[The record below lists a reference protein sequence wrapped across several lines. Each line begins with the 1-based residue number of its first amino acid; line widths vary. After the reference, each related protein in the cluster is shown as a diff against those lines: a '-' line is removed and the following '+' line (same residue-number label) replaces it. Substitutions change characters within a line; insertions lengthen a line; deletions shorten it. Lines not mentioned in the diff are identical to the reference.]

1 MSFKPEARSST
12 GTLDESRRRLI
23 ELMAARQ
30 EEEREAPR
38 VILSRSSRETDLPL
52 SFAQERLWFLE
63 QVQVT
68 NGAYNVPTALR
79 LHGRLQV
86 PALQHAFDELVKRHE
101 GLRVRFERRGGQ
113 PVQVIDPP
121 QPVAL
126 QVEDLSGPES
136 DNRNSRLQQLLREK
150 ALARFELS
158 RGPLLRVV
166 LVKLTGQEH
175 VLLITMHH
183 IICDAWSMGVLLREL
198 DMLYDAYAQG
208 HPCPLAPLEVQ
219 YADYALWQREWLQGE
234 VLEKQLVYWKAQ
246 LEDAPTTLELPTD
259 RPRPAAPSFNGA
271 LRLFRLPAA
280 LSGRIAELAKQEGA
294 TLYMLLLA
302 ALHVVLSRWSGQRDI
317 VVGSPIA
324 GRTHRQTEGLIGFFV
339 NMLMMRADLNGDPT
353 FAELLRETK
362 ERALQA
368 YAHQDVPFEKLV
380 AELQPERDL
389 SRQALFQVVFLMQN
403 TPSST
408 STRFGLEAQPVELGL
423 AGSRFDLTVS
433 LFESGSELAG
443 WVDYATDLFDA
454 STIDRLVNHYIHLLE
469 RVAENPQ
476 ARLSE
481 LSILTEQERRQLL
494 VEWNRTEQAYPMDRC
509 VHELFAEQAARTPE
523 AVAVVCAGAPL
534 TYAELDRRSNQWAE
548 YLRSVGVGP
557 ECVVGLCVERS
568 LDMVVALLGILK
580 AGGAYL
586 PLDPKYPS
594 QRLAFM
600 IEDVGAQIV
609 LTDGKWADLF
619 SSLPTVRQVCTLLA
633 VGQASAACVAAPS
646 VALSADQLAYIL
658 YTSGSTGE
666 PKGVAVQHRAI
677 ARLVKQA
684 QYVNLDEHRCVLS
697 AAPLTFDA
705 ATFEIWGPLLNGG
718 RLVVLVETV
727 PSAQSIEECVRRDG
741 VDTAWLTSSLFNGIV
756 DQSLEALRGIR
767 QLLIGGEALSV
778 AHVNRARRLLPE
790 QSLING
796 YGPTECVTFSCTYDI
811 PANPADTITSIP
823 IGRPITDT
831 QIYVL
836 DEELQPVP
844 VGVVGELY
852 VAGTGVARGY
862 MGRGGLTAAQFVA
875 NPFGAP
881 GSRMYATGD
890 RARYRADGNV
900 EYRGRAD
907 QQVKIRGF
915 RIEPGEVEAAILR
928 HAALRDAVVVARE
941 DHGEKRLVSYV
952 VAAPGAVAP
961 DSAMLRM
968 FLKESLPEY
977 LVPSLF
983 VVLEELPLTA
993 SGKVDRQRL
1002 PDPERPDP
1010 LRCVTPRTPTEELL
1024 ARVWAEVL
1032 KLERVG
1038 VHDNFFDLGGTSL
1051 AAMRVVDQ
1059 AAQAGLTL
1067 TVADLFEW
1075 QTIAELAAG
1084 LSIGPGP
1091 GQRAQAEQ
1099 LEGEVPL
1106 TPIQHM
1112 FMRQWPQHLDRFTI
1126 DAAFE
1131 ATQPLRPAWLEQTV
1145 KYVAAHHDALATQLI
1160 LDTTLIQRIVP
1171 AEQLLYNKCFTEI
1184 DLSHL
1189 DASDEA
1195 NAFREIGS
1203 AARRRVTAA
1212 EPPLLHAVL
1221 VNRRPG
1227 QPQQFLLV
1235 AHHFVADPWSMQ
1247 VLLDDIQTV
1256 YQQLAAGQT
1265 PLLPKKTTPFKVW
1278 AERLATYAHSK
1289 EFEADI
1295 AMWRT
1300 QQWSDYGTIPLDNPE
1315 REYEL
1320 GSDETLSAK
1329 VESTEADSLLDSI
1342 LREQRV
1348 QFTEVYLAVL
1358 AATLLQWTSKP
1369 AVAIDLFSSG
1379 RASCF
1384 AGLNVARTVGWFS
1397 TPVPVL
1403 LERHG
1408 ILDVTAMLRQVK
1420 QSVRSLPNDGL
1431 AYGVGKWL
1439 RDDGAALAGMP
1450 QVCLNNWGGQS
1461 RPDSLFRTSRY
1472 SFEDEHQPF
1481 DFKRN
1486 HLIDLVITTGA
1497 QGLAM
1502 HWIYSRSL
1510 HRRETIAALAE
1521 NYIAHLRRLAVRR
1534 PESIPTLKPDG
1545 VHA

>member
-23 ELMAARQ
+23 ELMAARL
-30 EEEREAPR
+30 EEEREASL
-38 VILSRSSRETDLPL
+38 VILSRSRRETDLPL

-63 QVQVT
+63 QVLVT
-68 NGAYNVPTALR
+68 DGAYNVPTALR

-86 PALQHAFDELVKRHE
+86 SALQQAFDELVKRQE
-101 GLRVRFERRGGQ
+101 ALRVRFERRGGQ

-126 QVEDLSGPES
+126 QVEDLSGLAP
-136 DNRNSRLQQLLREK
+136 DNRESRLQQVLREK
-150 ALARFELS
+150 TLARFELS

-166 LVKLTGQEH
+166 LVQLTGQEC

-183 IICDAWSMGVLLREL
+183 IICDAWSMQVLLREL
-198 DMLYDAYAQG
+198 DVLYDAYAQG
-208 HPCPLAPLEVQ
+208 RPSPLAPLEVQ

-234 VLEKQLVYWKAQ
+234 VLEKQLAYWKAQ
-246 LEDAPTTLELPTD
+246 LADAPTTLELPTD
-259 RPRPAAPSFNGA
+259 RPRPVVPSFSGA

-280 LSGRIAELAKQEGA
+280 LSGRIAELAKQEGI
-294 TLYMLLLA
+294 TLHMLLLA
-302 ALHVVLSRWSGQRDI
+302 VLQVLLSRWSGQRDI

-324 GRTHRQTEGLIGFFV
+324 GRTHRQTEGLVGFFV

-353 FAELLRETK
+353 FAELLQETK
-362 ERALQA
+362 ETALQA

-403 TPSST
+403 TPSAT
-408 STRFGLEAQPVELGL
+408 STLFGLEVQPVELGL
-423 AGSRFDLTVS
+423 AASRFDLTVS

-443 WVDYATDLFDA
+443 WVEYATALFDA
-454 STIDRLVNHYIHLLE
+454 STIDRFVNHYIHLLE
-469 RVAENPQ
+469 QVVEDPQ

-481 LSILTEQERRQLL
+481 LSILTEPERHQLL
-494 VEWNRTEQAYPMDRC
+494 VEWNRTDAAARTDRC
-509 VHELFAEQAARTPE
+509 VHELFAEQAARAPE
-523 AVAVVCAGAPL
+523 AAAVVCAGERL
-534 TYAELDRRSNQWAE
+534 TYAELDRRSDQWAE
-548 YLRSVGVGP
+548 YLGSVGVGP
-557 ECVVGLCVERS
+557 ERVVGLCVERS
-568 LDMVVALLGILK
+568 LEMVVALLGILK

-586 PLDPKYPS
+586 PLDANYPS

-600 IEDVGAQIV
+600 MEDARAHIV
-609 LTDGKWADLF
+609 LTDGKCAHLF
-619 SSLPTVRQVCTLLA
+619 SGMPTAPQVYTLDAVR
-633 VGQASAACVAAPS
+633 QASAAYVAAPP
-646 VALSADQLAYIL
+646 VAHSAGQLAYIL
-658 YTSGSTGE
+658 YTSGSTGQ

-677 ARLVKQA
+677 TRLVKHA
-684 QYVNLDEHRCVLS
+684 QYVNLDQHRCVLS
-697 AAPLTFDA
+697 AASLTFDA

-718 RLVVLVETV
+718 RLVVLAETV
-727 PSAQSIEECVRRDG
+727 PRAQSIEECVRRDG
-741 VDTAWLTSSLFNGIV
+741 VDTAWLTSSLFNNIV
-756 DQSLEALRGIR
+756 DQSIEALRGIR

-778 AHVNRARRLLPE
+778 THVNRVRRLLPE

-796 YGPTECVTFSCTYDI
+796 YGPTECVTFSCAYDI
-811 PANPADTITSIP
+811 PANPADTITSIS

-831 QIYVL
+831 QVYVL
-836 DEELQPVP
+836 DEELRAVP

-862 MGRGGLTAAQFVA
+862 VGRGGLTAARFVA
-875 NPFGAP
+875 NPFGAA

-890 RARYRADGNV
+890 RARYRADGNL

-915 RIEPGEVEAAILR
+915 RIEPGEVEAALLR
-928 HAALRDAVVVARE
+928 HPALRDAVIVARE
-941 DHGEKRLVSYV
+941 DHGEKRLVSYI
-952 VAAPGAVAP
+952 VAAPGTVAP
-961 DSAMLRM
+961 DSVTLRR
-968 FLKESLPEY
+968 FLKEILPEY

-983 VVLEELPLTA
+983 IVLEELPLTA

-1002 PDPERPDP
+1002 PNPELPVSGA
-1010 LRCVTPRTPTEELL
+1010 LGHVTPRTPTEEVL
-1024 ARVWAEVL
+1024 ARVWADVL

-1038 VHDNFFDLGGTSL
+1038 VHDNFFDLGGMSL
-1051 AAMRVVDQ
+1051 TAMQVVDQ
-1059 AAQAGLTL
+1059 ATQAGLTL
-1067 TVADLFEW
+1067 TAADLFEW
-1075 QTIAELAAG
+1075 QTIAELAVG
-1084 LSIGPGP
+1084 LSIGPG
-1091 GQRAQAEQ
+1091 QMAQASH
-1099 LEGEVPL
+1099 LEGDVPL
-1106 TPIQHM
+1106 APIQHM

-1131 ATQPLRPAWLEQTV
+1131 ATQLLRPAWLQQAV
-1145 KYVAAHHDALATQLI
+1145 KYVAAHHDSLATQLI
-1160 LDTTLIQRIVP
+1160 LDTTLIQRIIP
-1171 AEQLLYNKCFTEI
+1171 AERLQYNQCFTEI
-1184 DLSHL
+1184 DLAHL

-1195 NAFREIGS
+1195 GAFREIGA
-1203 AARRRVTAA
+1203 AARRSVTAS

-1256 YQQLAAGQT
+1256 YEQLAAGQT

-1278 AERLATYAHSK
+1278 TERLATYARSK

-1295 AMWRT
+1295 AMWRA

-1320 GSDETLSAK
+1320 GSDETLTAK
-1329 VESTEADSLLDSI
+1329 VESPEADLLLDSI
-1342 LREQRV
+1342 LREQRA
-1348 QFTEVYLAVL
+1348 QFTEAYLAAL
-1358 AATLLQWTSKP
+1358 AATLLQWTGKS

-1379 RASCF
+1379 RATCF

-1397 TPVPVL
+1397 TPVPAL
-1403 LERHG
+1403 LERQG
-1408 ILDVTAMLRQVK
+1408 ILDVTDMLRQVK
-1420 QSVRSLPNDGL
+1420 QRVRSLPNDGL

-1439 RDDGAALAGMP
+1439 LDEGAALVAMP

-1472 SFEDEHQPF
+1472 AFEDEHPPS
-1481 DFKRN
+1481 DFKRH

-1497 QGLAM
+1497 QGLGM

-1521 NYIAHLRRLAVRR
+1521 NYMAHLRRLAVRR
-1534 PESIPTLKPDG
+1534 PESIPTLSVNG
-1545 VHA
+1545 LHA